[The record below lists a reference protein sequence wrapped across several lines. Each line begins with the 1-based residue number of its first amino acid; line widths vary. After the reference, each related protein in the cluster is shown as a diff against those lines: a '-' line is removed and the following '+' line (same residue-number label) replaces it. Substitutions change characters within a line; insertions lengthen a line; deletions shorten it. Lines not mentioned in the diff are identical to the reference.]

1 MQKRSSQRGFVLP
14 VVVCSILVVAIIA
27 GGVFNYALY
36 GTRTAAVYTTAS
48 QCRLAAQ
55 TALDRTK
62 ADILQQFKGYY
73 RAYPSTWNVLSWFD
87 TYTAQHVG
95 ALGYASAM
103 MQDATLNGN
112 TVSVTIQGINRSLAG
127 EALQYARVTLRAQ
140 ATQKTPTGIS
150 VSKVIEET
158 VEYALRRSAVFD
170 HAYFINNYGW
180 FQGSGC
186 TANGNIRANGNM
198 ALDSYSY
205 INGFAFA
212 APNTEL
218 GAPGVINVTG
228 GGNTRYMTQSDYWA
242 SVGTRA
248 RPTNPPSSAA
258 SAWAMGYE
266 ANGVLL
272 SYQETLEMPFLGDLE
287 GYRTV
292 ADNMNGTIKQ
302 NGKTL
307 VSGCYSGTGPSG
319 LANGADKGSI
329 VLDGTSKPIE
339 ISGPVVID
347 GDVII
352 KGTVKGQGAI
362 YAGRNVHIIGDVTY
376 GDAPAWPKPD
386 TNPQQTVKNNAKKD
400 MLGLVA
406 KGNIVLGNYTDPA
419 WVSATKPYITPPFVK
434 PYACDITDSSIG
446 YGSTFNG
453 NYTAL
458 DSGEKIKYTYNS
470 TTKKYEPSGK
480 EARKYYES
488 MVGDQKV
495 KDSVQSAAITRVDAV
510 LFNNHAVMGRVGQ
523 CQFNGALVS
532 RDEGIIY
539 STSVKFNWDIRLGS
553 RSPDGLDFFIYLPMS
568 VADPR
573 VVGWREVL

>member
-1 MQKRSSQRGFVLP
+1 MCSKSSQTGFVLP
-14 VVVCSILVVAIIA
+14 VVVCFILVVAAIA
-27 GGVFNYALY
+27 GGVFNYALF
-36 GTRTAAVYTTAS
+36 GTRTAGVYTTTS

-55 TALDRTK
+55 TALDQTK
-62 ADILQQFKGYY
+62 VDIRQKFKDYY

-87 TYTAQHVG
+87 TSTALNIGMGGYTYGLMQN
-95 ALGYASAM
+95 ASV
-103 MQDATLNGN
+103 NGH
-112 TVSVTIQGINRSLAG
+112 TVSVTIQAVERSLSG
-127 EALQYARVTLRAQ
+127 EVFQYARVTLQ
-140 ATQKTPTGIS
+140 AVATKKTPSGIT
-150 VSKVIEET
+150 VSKTIEET
-158 VEYALRRSAVFD
+158 VEYALRRSTVFD

-180 FQGSGC
+180 FQGAGC

-218 GAPGVINVTG
+218 GAPGLINVTG
-228 GGNTRYMTQSDYWA
+228 GGNTRFMTQSDYWA
-242 SVGTRA
+242 SSGTQA
-248 RPTNPPSSAA
+248 RPTNPTSTGA
-258 SAWAMGYE
+258 SPWAMGYE
-266 ANGVLL
+266 AKSGLF

-292 ADNMNGTIKQ
+292 ANNVGGTIKQ

-307 VSGCYSGTGPSG
+307 VAGCYNGAGPSG
-319 LANGADKGSI
+319 LATGVDKGSI

-352 KGTVKGQGAI
+352 KGTVKGQGTI
-362 YAGRNVHIIGDVTY
+362 YAGRNIHIIGDITY
-376 GDAPAWPKPD
+376 SSVPSWPKPD
-386 TNPQQTVKNNAKKD
+386 TKPDQTVKSNAGKD
-400 MLGLVA
+400 MLGLAA
-406 KGNIVLGNYTDPA
+406 KGNIVLGNYTDTA
-419 WVSATKPYITPPFVK
+419 WVNATKAYITPPFVK
-434 PYACDITDSSIG
+434 SYACDITDASIG
-446 YGSTFNG
+446 YGATFSG

-458 DSGEKIKYTYNS
+458 DSGKKVNYVYNS
-470 TTKKYEPSGK
+470 TTKKYDPSGT
-480 EARKYYES
+480 ANRKYYES

-495 KDSVQSAAITRVDAV
+495 KDNVQAAAITRVDAV
-510 LFNNHAVMGRVGQ
+510 LFNNHAVMGLVGQ

-553 RSPDGLDFFIYLPMS
+553 RSPDGIDFFIYLPMS